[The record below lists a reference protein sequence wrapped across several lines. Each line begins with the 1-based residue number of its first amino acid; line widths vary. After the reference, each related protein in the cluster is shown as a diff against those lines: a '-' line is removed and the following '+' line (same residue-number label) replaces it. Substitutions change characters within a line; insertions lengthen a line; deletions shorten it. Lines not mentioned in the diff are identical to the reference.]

1 MAIPLPRGQHG
12 AHRMSKV
19 RIRVLGDRQLRL
31 TFERLPKAVGVT
43 VLTQAA
49 RKGAVPIRNAA
60 RDFAPRGRT
69 GNLRRE
75 IVERVIETSPT
86 SVEVGISWR
95 RGKWSRTP
103 AFYGLFVHEGTK
115 QRVRIGRKS
124 RAAGRLGKGRKAAF
138 ARSGGATGR
147 LRPNPFLT
155 RAYDS
160 ERGRAERIVK
170 AEMLRAL
177 RMVLRSG

>member
-49 RKGAVPIRNAA
+49 KKGAVPIRNAA

-147 LRPNPFLT
+147 VRPNPFLQ
-155 RAYDS
+155 RAFDTQGDVAAR
-160 ERGRAERIVK
+160 EAKRVFMTAIRRAARG
-170 AEMLRAL
+170 
-177 RMVLRSG
+177 